1 MKKMILLAAVLGL
14 TSALTA
20 SAADAK
26 ANWTSLCVKCHGE
39 DGKGQTPMGTRTGV
53 KDLTD
58 AKVQDAMKDDAMAK
72 SLKEG
77 MKNADGKTLMNPF
90 TQLSDEDIKA
100 LVAYVRGLKK

>member
-1 MKKMILLAAVLGL
+1 MKKIILLAAVFGF
-14 TSALTA
+14 TAALTA

-26 ANWTSLCVKCHGE
+26 ANWTSLCLKCHGE
-39 DGKGQTPMGTRTGV
+39 DGKGQTTMGQRTGV
-53 KDLTD
+53 KNFTD

-77 MKNADGKTLMNPF
+77 MKNADGKPLMNPF

-100 LVAYVRGLKK
+100 LVAYVRGMKK